1 MSTEQSNSQLGK
13 SVGAKIRAAR
23 QALKY
28 TQSQLATP
36 EFSVS
41 YISAIE
47 RGQIQPSLR
56 ALEILAKRLGIP
68 SAQLIQLDIQN
79 DHTLGFATSVALS
92 DEALLELALL
102 EAQIYMLQ
110 DDATKAIALLC
121 ELPASKL
128 QKKYLLQHRF
138 LLGWAYLLTSELHKC
153 IVTLA
158 EGESLANEQNDSS
171 YSLYI
176 YDLMGMAYASMGDDA
191 RALQIHERCFNML
204 VATQARDPFFL
215 CHLYNQ
221 LGQHYTQLQKNDAAT
236 HAFQQ
241 AITIIEELT
250 TPQNL
255 QRAYWDNALYY
266 AAAKEYQSACVYL
279 HKCLELQNQ
288 RVHAPL
294 RSEIY
299 HSLGR
304 ALMKGDQAKA
314 RTYLEDALQQKPNLL
329 DALTLASIMT
339 RLAEWFLLHN
349 QLPEAEKYA
358 EKASELAKPF
368 GTTLITSEALIMW
381 GRIQYTHESYKSA
394 DKHFAA
400 GLEML
405 EHLHVPQEQSDQSAL
420 YAQLLDARGKTKEAL
435 HYYKRAYES
444 QRRTGEFFY

>member
-1 MSTEQSNSQLGK
+1 LSTEQSNSQLGK

-28 TQSQLATP
+28 TQSHLATP

-102 EAQIYMLQ
+102 EAQIYILQ
-110 DDATKAIALLC
+110 DDATKAIALLS

-128 QKKYLLQHRF
+128 QKKYFLQHRF
-138 LLGWAYLLTSELHKC
+138 LLGRAYLRTSELHKC
-153 IVTLA
+153 IDTLA
-158 EGESLANEQNDSS
+158 EGESFANEQNDSS

-221 LGQHYTQLQKNDAAT
+221 LGQHYTQLQKNDAAV

-241 AITIIEELT
+241 AITIIEELS

-255 QRAYWDNALYY
+255 QRAYWDNALSY
-266 AAAKEYQSACVYL
+266 AAAKEYQSASIYL
-279 HKCLELQNQ
+279 HKCLALQNQ

-299 HSLGR
+299 HFLGR

-314 RTYLEDALQQKPNLL
+314 RIYLEDALQQKPDLL

-368 GTTLITSEALIMW
+368 GTTLITSETLIMW
-381 GRIQYTHESYKSA
+381 GRIQYAYESYKSA

-405 EHLHVPQEQSDQSAL
+405 EHLHVPQEQSVQSAL

-444 QRRTGEFFY
+444 QRRLGEDF